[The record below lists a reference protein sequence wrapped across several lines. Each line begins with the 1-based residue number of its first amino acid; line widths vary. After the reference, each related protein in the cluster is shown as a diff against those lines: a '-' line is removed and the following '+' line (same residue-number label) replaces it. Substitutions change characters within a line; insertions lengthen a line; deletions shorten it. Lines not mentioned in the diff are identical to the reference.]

1 MANLET
7 RLQKLET
14 VQQAQRR
21 TLTDLELAHRLNYII
36 DRGEALAPPG
46 AWELLEKFG
55 FVQET
60 EHEHA

>member
-14 VQQAQRR
+14 VRLAQRR
-21 TLTDLELAHRLNYII
+21 PLTNLELAHRLAYII

-46 AWELLEKFG
+46 AWELLQKHG
-55 FVQET
+55 FIKNT
-60 EHEHA
+60 K

>member
-7 RLQKLET
+7 RLGKLEA
-14 VQQAQRR
+14 VQQARR
-21 TLTDLELAHRLNYII
+21 RKLTDLELAHRLRFII

-46 AWELLEKFG
+46 AWALLKKHG

-60 EHEHA
+60 EHDNT